1 MNTVVSFLPN
11 AGATTNISDDI
22 HRAFAA
28 QHETALRLRT
38 STVKERI
45 AKIQRLLDAV
55 LAHRD
60 AIYDAAYKDFK
71 KPPAEVVLAEILPIV
86 SEAKHAMRSL
96 KGWMK
101 PKGVRTEE
109 HTSELQSIMRTSNAE
124 LCLQK
129 K

>member
-71 KPPAEVVLAEILPIV
+71 KPPAEVDLAEILPIV
-86 SEAKHAMRSL
+86 SEAKNATPNLEGWTKPTGIGPPRHADA
-96 KGWMK
+96 
-101 PKGVRTEE
+101 P
-109 HTSELQSIMRTSNAE
+109 
-124 LCLQK
+124 
-129 K
+129 

>member
-1 MNTVVSFLPN
+1 M
-11 AGATTNISDDI
+11 

-38 STVKERI
+38 ATVKERI
-45 AKIQRLLDAV
+45 AKSQRLRDAV

-71 KPPAEVVLAEILPIV
+71 KPPAEVDLAEILPIV

-101 PKGVRTEE
+101 PKGVWPSRDRKSTRLSSS
-109 HTSELQSIMRTSNAE
+109 H
-124 LCLQK
+124 
-129 K
+129 

>member
-71 KPPAEVVLAEILPIV
+71 KPPAEVDLAEILPIV
-86 SEAKHAMRSL
+86 SERS
-96 KGWMK
+96 
-101 PKGVRTEE
+101 EE
-109 HTSELQSIMRTSNAE
+109 HTSELQSLMRISYAVC
-124 LCLQK
+124 CLQK
-129 K
+129 KN

>member
-38 STVKERI
+38 STVKERT
-45 AKIQRLLDAV
+45 ANIQRLLDAV

-60 AIYDAAYKDFK
+60 ALYDAAYKHFK
-71 KPPAEVVLAEILPIV
+71 KPPAAV
-86 SEAKHAMRSL
+86 AM
-96 KGWMK
+96 
-101 PKGVRTEE
+101 T
-109 HTSELQSIMRTSNAE
+109 TTLQSLTESNQPRRSPQP
-124 LCLQK
+124 CTTKQQ
-129 K
+129 